1 MERIASRRDDFKTF
15 LQATIEGNYLKRL
28 ATQRRLA
35 KETLA
40 KELKVRDPRALE
52 IAYNDYK
59 HQTPLNADLSA
70 TVAAA
75 NTLAA
80 FFGHQHANR

>member
-1 MERIASRRDDFKTF
+1 M
-15 LQATIEGNYLKRL
+15 
-28 ATQRRLA
+28 
-35 KETLA
+35 A
-40 KELKVRDPRALE
+40 KELKVSDPRALE

-70 TVAAA
+70 KAAA

-80 FFGHQHANR
+80 FSGISTRVDDYIDGSLLEEIRQEGFVDELQSKFKLP